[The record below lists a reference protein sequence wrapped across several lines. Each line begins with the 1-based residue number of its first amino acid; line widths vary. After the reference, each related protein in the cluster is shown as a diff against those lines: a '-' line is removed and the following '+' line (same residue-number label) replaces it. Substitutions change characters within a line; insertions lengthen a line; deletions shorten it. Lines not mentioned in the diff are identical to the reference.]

1 MTTNIY
7 IYIHQ
12 DYRVIHKKVG
22 IYIHISPWSFILF
35 NYTISPSGDVS
46 NDLSIVRST
55 FELLLERHLMSMQ
68 PPKPPLGSQPAP
80 RKIEAFPTTVR
91 GSNVGFWLEIWGLHL
106 FSEADSQFFQWIKN
120 HHMKSNY
127 NSYDCNDDR
136 PVSWN
141 ALLSGL
147 GWEGWWFRM
156 RTMTGEQLFFS
167 WGFFKCDSQIYPG
180 HVGRTCF
187 TILCKWE
194 PPTINWSLEMESSP
208 QLCRFKFRNTF
219 DLSRH
224 EKVKNCQRCYFFS
237 SSHQNGCLRCFVNP
251 TI

>member
-1 MTTNIY
+1 M
-7 IYIHQ
+7 
-12 DYRVIHKKVG
+12 
-22 IYIHISPWSFILF
+22 
-35 NYTISPSGDVS
+35 
-46 NDLSIVRST
+46 
-55 FELLLERHLMSMQ
+55 LE
-68 PPKPPLGSQPAP
+68 
-80 RKIEAFPTTVR
+80 
-91 GSNVGFWLEIWGLHL
+91 FWLEIWGLNL

-127 NSYDCNDDR
+127 NSYDIYDYNNDR

-147 GWEGWWFRM
+147 GWELLIPKNPRAGGSRWGNGPTTWRKNNC
-156 RTMTGEQLFFS
+156 FFL
-167 WGFFKCDSQIYPG
+167 WIFKCDSQIYPG
-180 HVGRTCF
+180 HVGGTCS

-208 QLCRFKFRNTF
+208 HLCRFKFRNSF

-224 EKVKNCQRCYFFS
+224 EKVKRVLFFS
-237 SSHQNGCLRCFVNP
+237 SSHQNGWLRCFVNP

>member
-156 RTMTGEQLFFS
+156 RTMTGEQLFFPEDFLNVTVKYTQVMS
-167 WGFFKCDSQIYPG
+167 DEHVSQFYAN
-180 HVGRTCF
+180 
-187 TILCKWE
+187 E
-194 PPTINWSLEMESSP
+194 
-208 QLCRFKFRNTF
+208 
-219 DLSRH
+219 
-224 EKVKNCQRCYFFS
+224 
-237 SSHQNGCLRCFVNP
+237 SHQPSTEAWKWNP
-251 TI
+251 PHNCADSSLGIHLICPGMRR